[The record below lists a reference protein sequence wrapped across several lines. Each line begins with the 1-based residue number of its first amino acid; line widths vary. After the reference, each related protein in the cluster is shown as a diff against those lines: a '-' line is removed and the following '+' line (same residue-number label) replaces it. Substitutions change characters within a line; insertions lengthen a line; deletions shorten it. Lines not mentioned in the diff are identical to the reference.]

1 MGAHSVDEAKTTFFE
16 VEKKRSESV
25 ALVRAAQLVA
35 HVREPGAQSRSVALD
50 KPWLTIGGEGDDIAL
65 ADRTAGPG
73 QIVLKLADNRVF
85 LECSPLSAGVRLAG
99 AVVYRAILA
108 PGDKFR
114 IGKAEIVIG
123 DRSQP
128 APKTAL
134 ALVRAQPQIAKIV
147 QAIDVVRTQPR
158 PRRVALLACAAV
170 FLGLVCSTRVTV
182 SADCEIVPQARGWV
196 RTPVAG
202 FVQNVRVREGDRV
215 HKGDVLAVVAVP
227 DVERDLARVRHE
239 IEGARAQLLQ
249 AERGARPTEL
259 LMAQARE
266 RAAHTKSLYLS
277 RQRDRVARLARQGLE
292 SRQALDDANRDAE
305 TAQAEAELAALA
317 VAHVEQGNAPEEIE
331 QKRAE
336 VAKLEGERE
345 FLQKQRGH
353 AELTSPSD
361 GVVATPRLAE
371 LETKFVAPGSEI
383 MVVLDGR
390 HMVFEVKVPEKE
402 IEFVRAG
409 APVRLRL
416 KGDPQ
421 HPVEGVV
428 EEIAPRVEEGPL
440 GRVVPVR
447 CRAAEVPP
455 AALAGLSGSAQI
467 EGPRTSW
474 VGLLGKRIYRWVRT
488 DLL

>member
-1 MGAHSVDEAKTTFFE
+1 
-16 VEKKRSESV
+16 
-25 ALVRAAQLVA
+25 
-35 HVREPGAQSRSVALD
+35 
-50 KPWLTIGGEGDDIAL
+50 
-65 ADRTAGPG
+65 
-73 QIVLKLADNRVF
+73 
-85 LECSPLSAGVRLAG
+85 
-99 AVVYRAILA
+99 
-108 PGDKFR
+108 
-114 IGKAEIVIG
+114 
-123 DRSQP
+123 
-128 APKTAL
+128 
-134 ALVRAQPQIAKIV
+134 
-147 QAIDVVRTQPR
+147 
-158 PRRVALLACAAV
+158 
-170 FLGLVCSTRVTV
+170 
-182 SADCEIVPQARGWV
+182 V

-202 FVQNVRVREGDRV
+202 FVKNVRVREGEHV
-215 HKGDVLAVVAVP
+215 HKGDVLATVAVP
-227 DVERDLARVRHE
+227 DVDRDIARVRHE
-239 IEGARAQLLQ
+239 IEAARALLAQ

-266 RAAHTKSLYLS
+266 RGAHTKALYLM

-305 TAQAEAELAALA
+305 TAQAEAELAALQ

-331 QKRAE
+331 QKRAD
-336 VAKLEGERE
+336 VAKLEGERD

-353 AELTSPSD
+353 AELIAPSD
-361 GVVATPRLAE
+361 GVVATPRLSE
-371 LETKFVAPGSEI
+371 LESKYVAPGTEI

-390 HMVFEVKVPEKE
+390 QMMFEVKVPERE

-467 EGPRTSW
+467 QGPRTSW

>member
-1 MGAHSVDEAKTTFFE
+1 MHSHSVEEAKTTYFE

-25 ALVRAAQLVA
+25 ALVRASSLCA
-35 HVREPGAQSRSVALD
+35 HVREPGAKSRTIVLD
-50 KPWLTIGGEGDDIAL
+50 KPWVTIGGGDDDIAL

-73 QIVLKLADNRVF
+73 QIVLRMADSRVF
-85 LECSPLSAGVRLAG
+85 LECSPMSSGVRLAG

-114 IGKAEIVIG
+114 IGRAEVAIG
-123 DRSQP
+123 DRNTP
-128 APKTAL
+128 APQSAL
-134 ALVRAQPQIAKIV
+134 ALVRAQPQIAKLV
-147 QAIDVVRTQPR
+147 QAIAAVRTQPR
-158 PRRVALLACAAV
+158 PRRIALLAGTLAI
-170 FLGLVCSTRVTV
+170 LGLVCTTRVTV
-182 SADCEIVPQARGWV
+182 SADCEIVPQARGFV

-202 FVQNVRVREGDRV
+202 FVKSVKVREGERV
-215 HKGDVLAVVAVP
+215 HKGDLLAIVAVP
-227 DVERDLARVRHE
+227 DVERDIARVRHE
-239 IEGARAQLLQ
+239 IEAARAQLAQ

-266 RAAHTKSLYLS
+266 RAAHTKSLYLL
-277 RQRDRVARLARQGLE
+277 RQRDRVARLAKQGLE

-305 TAQAEAELAALA
+305 TAQAEAELAQLA
-317 VAHVEQGNAPEEIE
+317 VAHVEQGSAPEEIE

-336 VAKLEGERE
+336 LAKLEGERD
-345 FLQKQRGH
+345 FLVKQRGH
-353 AELTSPSD
+353 AELVSPAD
-361 GVVATPRLAE
+361 GVVATPRLSE
-371 LETKFVAPGSEI
+371 LESKFVAPGTEL

-390 HMVFEVKVPEKE
+390 QMVFEVKVPEKE

-455 AALAGLSGSAQI
+455 AALAGLSGAAQI

-474 VGLLGKRIYRWVRT
+474 VGLLSKRIYRWVRT